1 MFYLWRMFTAGTQP
15 KSLSSPVFIIPYS
28 SCSSRSVTV
37 LKCPCFSFF
46 FFFWKISV
54 NIYLPGQH
62 EFNDLTPLKNVLHFY
77 ASGSKS
83 IELSENLMRTSLL
96 QLNSCRKDY
105 VDGKFSSK
113 NTTEWNCLELRIGF
127 ICLNLSTL
135 KNKWMKS

>member
-62 EFNDLTPLKNVLHFY
+62 EFNDLTPLKKVLHFY

-83 IELSENLMRTSLL
+83 IELSENLMRTSFL

-105 VDGKFSSK
+105 VDGKIFK
-113 NTTEWNCLELRIGF
+113 QKYYRMKLPGAENWIYLLEPFHIE
-127 ICLNLSTL
+127 
-135 KNKWMKS
+135 K